1 MDHPIRVTVFLPRA
15 PLFYCIDKRSEI
27 AWRDFPGHDDH
38 AFSALHAVESRGG
51 SRMLAFLDLDLALF
65 GSCLRPF
72 GKHDFQ
78 YALIETGFDLVFVDR
93 VRNAKGAL
101 ETAVTTR

>member
-1 MDHPIRVTVFLPRA
+1 
-15 PLFYCIDKRSEI
+15 
-27 AWRDFPGHDDH
+27 
-38 AFSALHAVESRGG
+38 
-51 SRMLAFLDLDLALF
+51 MLAFLDLDLALF